1 MWLWVSQLGEEG
13 GVLEI
18 GWAHCGVVLWQID
31 NVYHGIV
38 IVTVNVC
45 KENFAGSTLLD
56 LYSSYLVFRHFEISC
71 PCADIEVC
79 SVTN

>member
-18 GWAHCGVVLWQID
+18 GWAHCGVVLWQIE

-38 IVTVNVC
+38 IVNVC
-45 KENFAGSTLLD
+45 KEKFA
-56 LYSSYLVFRHFEISC
+56 VQVQ
-71 PCADIEVC
+71 PCLICTVA
-79 SVTN
+79 T